1 MRIEF
6 HTDTVKKSNEDIYG
20 LTKRGAF
27 VIDGAS
33 ALTDRSF
40 VPDGNDVSWMVQW
53 WRDYLD
59 GHLDDTSYS
68 IKEILKEGVRKF
80 NKEYGRYVDLD
91 SLEAHEQLS
100 AGIAILRKNGDILES
115 FVLGDVEISVKSRK
129 GECSIVTD
137 QALKGLDAEVIDLMR
152 RNHQREKQVIFK
164 GFTEQELEILIRN
177 RKKMNVPGG
186 YYILGHSVDAIDMGI
201 YRTFQADEIEKCLL
215 STDGIV
221 PLNYK
226 YTRSNLL
233 ERIRQSGVRDV
244 IRELRGM
251 EESDREKRSIG
262 RLKTHDDA
270 TLIYLDFSLQS

>member
-80 NKEYGRYVDLD
+80 NWEYGRYVDLD

-115 FVLGDVEISVKSRK
+115 FVLGDVEISVKSIN

-164 GFTEQELEILIRN
+164 GFTEQELDVLIRN

-186 YYILGHSVDAIDMGI
+186 YYILGHSVEAIDMGI

-233 ERIRQSGVRDV
+233 ERIRQSGVREV

-270 TLIYLDFSLQS
+270 TLIYLDFGLQS